1 LRAVTYARSAFKI
14 KIMKLKSIIKH
25 AFLLC
30 FAVLATTAFG
40 QEDFR
45 KNAPKPGP
53 APKIEMGKAYQTTL
67 ANGLKVIAVEN
78 HKLPRVS
85 FQVFV
90 DVPPHNEGDKAGV
103 ASLAGQLLK
112 RGTETKTKAEIDEA
126 VDFIGGSL
134 NSSASGL
141 SGSSLTRHKETLLE
155 LMADVLLNPTFP
167 AAEFDKI
174 KKTTLSGLQSEKDDP
189 NAILGKVSNV
199 MRYGKDH
206 PYGEIETEETV
217 NNIKV
222 EDLQKYYV
230 DYFKPNLSYL
240 IVVGDITPAEVDV
253 IANKYFLR
261 WSKGPIKTPSFE
273 AIEMPKET
281 TVDFVNK
288 TGAVQSAISVT
299 YPINMAPGAPDA
311 IKASVMSTMFGGFF
325 GSRLNANIRED
336 KGFSYGVR
344 ARLSSDPLIG
354 SFSAGGSV
362 RNEVTDSTLVEFIK
376 EMNRM
381 RDELL
386 TDDEFNMVKS
396 VMSGNFARRLE
407 SPQTV
412 ARYALNIARYNLPD
426 DYYASYLKKLNA
438 VTKEDIQAMAKKYIR
453 PENAHI
459 VVVGNQDEVAEN
471 LAQFAKSGKVSFYNN
486 IGNPISD
493 SGKDLPEGITA
504 ETVISDYL
512 QAIGGK
518 EALGQVNTMQS
529 VMTSNIQGMT
539 MKSNMYQ
546 KSPTMSAMEV
556 EMNGQVMQKMVYDGE
571 KGAMIAMGQKQEM
584 PKKMLDRYAVG
595 YIFPELFYTKVGVK
609 MELAG
614 LETING
620 EDAYK
625 LNIEFPNGQKQT
637 DFYSQKTGFKVQNIT
652 VEQGQTQITSFSDFK
667 EVEGI
672 MLPHKV
678 TVTGA
683 MPFPLEM
690 NMESVKVNE
699 DIDSAKFKVE

>member
-1 LRAVTYARSAFKI
+1 
-14 KIMKLKSIIKH
+14 MKLKAFIKYT
-25 AFLLC
+25 FLLC
-30 FAVLATTAFG
+30 FAIAATATFG

-85 FQVFV
+85 FQIFV
-90 DVPPHNEGDKAGV
+90 DVPPHNEGDKAGA
-103 ASLAGQLLK
+103 ASLAGQMLK
-112 RGTETKTKAEIDEA
+112 RGTEAKTKAEIDEA

-134 NSSASGL
+134 STSANGL
-141 SGSSLTRHKETLLE
+141 RGSALTRHKETLLE

-167 AAEFDKI
+167 KEEFDKV
-174 KKTTLSGLQSEKDDP
+174 KKATLSGLQSEKDDP
-189 NAILGKVSNV
+189 NAILGKVSRV

-206 PYGEIETEETV
+206 PYGEIETEETIQ
-217 NNIKV
+217 NIEV
-222 EDLQKYYV
+222 QDLQKYYV
-230 DYFKPNLSYL
+230 DYFKPNISYL
-240 IVVGDITPAEVDV
+240 IVVGDITPKEVDV
-253 IANKYFLR
+253 IANKYFLK
-261 WSKGPIKTPSFE
+261 WSKGPVKTPSFE
-273 AIEMPKET
+273 AIEMPEET

-299 YPINMAPGAPDA
+299 YPVELAPGAPDA

-336 KGFSYGVR
+336 KGYSYGVR

-354 SFSAGGSV
+354 SFAAGGSV
-362 RNEVTDSTLVEFIK
+362 RNEVTDSTLTEFVK

-381 RDELL
+381 RNEQL

-407 SPQTV
+407 NPETV
-412 ARYALNIARYNLPD
+412 ARYALNIARYNLPE

-453 PENAHI
+453 PDKAHI
-459 VVVGNQDEVAEN
+459 VVVGNKDEVAEN
-471 LAQFAKSGKVSFYNN
+471 LAQFAKSGKVNFYDTT
-486 IGNPISD
+486 GEPVSE
-493 SGKDLPEGITA
+493 SGKNIPEGVTA

-518 EALGQVNTMQS
+518 STLEKVNTMQS
-529 VMTSNIQGMT
+529 VMVANVQGMA

-546 KSPTMSAMEV
+546 KAPTMSLMEI
-556 EMNGQVMQKMVYDGE
+556 EMNNQVMQKMVYDGE
-571 KGAMIAMGQKQEM
+571 KGVMEAMGNKQEM
-584 PKKMLDRYAVG
+584 SKAMLDRYSVG
-595 YIFPELFYTKVGVK
+595 YIFPELHYAKIGAQ
-609 MELAG
+609 MELVG

-620 EDAYK
+620 EDTYK
-625 LNIEFPNGQKQT
+625 INVEFPNGQKQT
-637 DFYSQKTGFKVQNIT
+637 DFYSQKTGLKVQNVT
-652 VEQGQTQITSFSDFK
+652 VEQGQTQIASYGDFQ
-667 EVEGI
+667 EVNGVMI
-672 MLPHKV
+672 PHTV
-678 TVTGA
+678 TITGA

-690 NMESVKVNE
+690 KAESIKVNE
-699 DIDSAKFKVE
+699 EIDGMKFKVE